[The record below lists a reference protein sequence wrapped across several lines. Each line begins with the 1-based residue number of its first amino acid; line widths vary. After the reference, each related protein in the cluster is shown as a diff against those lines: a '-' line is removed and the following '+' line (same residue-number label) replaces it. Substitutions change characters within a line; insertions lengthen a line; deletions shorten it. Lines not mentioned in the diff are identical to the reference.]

1 MVTWRDKKFYINDNE
16 FAIHS
21 GAIHY
26 FRSLPEKWPE
36 LLQKLK
42 DCGMN
47 TVETYCAWN
56 LHEPKE
62 GEFDFSGRL
71 DVEHFIELA
80 EEIGLY
86 VVLRPGPFIC
96 GEWEFGGIP
105 AWLLKD
111 EGFRFRTKEGAY
123 LTYVEKYFDQLLPR
137 LAKHSEP
144 NGGNIILVAAENEY
158 GSFGNDHEYMDRCAD
173 LIEKYGFN
181 IPIFTADGHSE
192 MFLKSGRA
200 KECLCA
206 LDYGFAEGRWH
217 PAHFADLE
225 RLQPKAP
232 HFHVEHWEGMFSHWG
247 QPLVT
252 YDAKFT
258 ADEVRHHLERGD
270 SFNLFMFHGGTNF
283 GFTNGANAFY
293 KHPAE
298 RMRITYFADVTSY
311 DYDGVLTEW
320 GEITPKYLEIQ
331 KAMSEH
337 LGVELPKP
345 EPIPVMSLGDITLEG
360 SAALFENLTKIGTHY
375 TSDLPHPMEYYGQN
389 FGYILYRTQV
399 PANQRLELLAIAG
412 LADRVN
418 IYFNGEWKGVIHRND
433 EKQYLE
439 VDGWMDEGGTLDLL
453 VENQGRVNF
462 GPLLD
467 RGDRKG
473 ILDHVYVTQWG
484 GATNILYNWDVYTF
498 PMEDLSGLDYD
509 NSADCN
515 ANHPQFYR
523 GTFTAAEKKDCFV
536 HPDNFT
542 KGFVV
547 VNGFC
552 LGRYW
557 EIGPQKSLYLPASI
571 LKDENE
577 IIVFAENPAKTPVVS
592 IRDYHVL
599 NAMETSE
606 GPVTIV

>member
-1 MVTWRDKKFYINDNE
+1 MVTWHDKKFYINNKE

-36 LLQKLK
+36 LLKKLK

-47 TVETYCAWN
+47 TVETYCSWN

-105 AWLLKD
+105 AWLLRD
-111 EGFRFRTKEGAY
+111 ESFRFRTKEGDY
-123 LTYVEKYFDQLLPR
+123 LAYVETYFDQLLPR
-137 LAKHSEP
+137 LAKHSVP

-158 GSFGNDHEYMDRCAD
+158 GSFGNDHAYMDRCAD
-173 LIEKYGFN
+173 LIEKYGFRV
-181 IPIFTADGHSE
+181 PIFTADGHSE
-192 MFLKSGRA
+192 MFLKSGCA
-200 KECLCA
+200 KDCLCA
-206 LDYGFAEGRWH
+206 MDYGFAEGRWH
-217 PAHFADLE
+217 PAHFADAE
-225 RLQPKAP
+225 KLQPDAP

-345 EPIPVMSLGDITLEG
+345 EPVPVMALGDIPLEK
-360 SAALFENLTKIGTHY
+360 SAALFENLTRIGTHHK
-375 TSDLPHPMEYYGQN
+375 SDLPHPMEYYGQN
-389 FGYILYRTQV
+389 FGYILYRTKV

-484 GATNILYNWDVYTF
+484 GATNILYNWDVYTL
-498 PMEDLSGLDYD
+498 PMEDLTGLAYG
-509 NSADCN
+509 DCVGCVED
-515 ANHPQFYR
+515 HPQFYC
-523 GTFTAAEKKDCFV
+523 GTFKAEEKKDCFV

-577 IIVFAENPAKTPVVS
+577 IIVFAESPAEIPVVS

>member
-1 MVTWRDKKFYINDNE
+1 MVTWRNKKFYINDEE
-16 FAIHS
+16 FTIHS

-111 EGFRFRTKEGAY
+111 ERRRFRTKEGDY
-123 LTYVEKYFDQLLPR
+123 LAYVEKYFDQLLPR
-137 LAKHSEP
+137 LARHSES

-158 GSFGNDHEYMDRCAD
+158 GSFGNDHAYMDQCAD
-173 LIEKYGFN
+173 LIEKYGFHV
-181 IPIFTADGHSE
+181 PIFTADGHSE

-200 KECLCA
+200 KDCLCA

-225 RLQPKAP
+225 KVQPEAP

-247 QPLVT
+247 QPLIT

-293 KHPAE
+293 KHPSE

-337 LGVELPKP
+337 LGMELPRP
-345 EPIPVMSLGDITLEG
+345 EPVPVMSLGDITLEKR
-360 SAALFENLTKIGTHY
+360 APLFGNLTKIGTHHK
-375 TSDLPHPMEYYGQN
+375 SELPHPMEYYGQN

-418 IYFNGEWKGVIHRND
+418 IYFNGQWKGVLHRND

-484 GATNILYNWDVYTF
+484 GATNILYNWDVYTL
-498 PMEDLSGLDYD
+498 PMEDLSGLEYDY
-509 NSADCN
+509 SAECN
-515 ANHPQFYR
+515 VNHPQFYR
-523 GTFTAAEKKDCFV
+523 GTFKTKEKKDCFV

-542 KGFVV
+542 KGFIV

-577 IIVFAENPAKTPVVS
+577 IIVFAEQPTETPVIS